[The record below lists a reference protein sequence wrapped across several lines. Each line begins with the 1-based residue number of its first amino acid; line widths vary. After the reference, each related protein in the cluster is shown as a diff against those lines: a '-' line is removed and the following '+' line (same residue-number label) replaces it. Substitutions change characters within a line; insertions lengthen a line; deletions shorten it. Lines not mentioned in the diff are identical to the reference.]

1 MDLIWSLYYNLVEIW
16 KLNCFYCWLM
26 GLFLYMWLYFF
37 IWNFRGV
44 LSFWIFGYFSIF
56 FFFFRICKILCFF
69 LKCIKCNIYYMYICV
84 IIRSYC
90 SKKVVDFM
98 VMSSKYNLCKVKIY
112 LIYRICSWYV
122 DNVWRIN
129 CKFYYICLNKYWW
142 INKSVYMFFE

>member
-44 LSFWIFGYFSIF
+44 LSFCYFSIF

-69 LKCIKCNIYYMYICV
+69 LKCIKCNIYYMYKCI
-84 IIRSYC
+84 IIRNYC
-90 SKKVVDFM
+90 CKKIVDFM
-98 VMSSKYNLCKVKIY
+98 VMCSKYNLCIVNIY

-122 DNVWRIN
+122 YNVWRIN
-129 CKFYYICLNKYWW
+129 CKFYYICLKKYWW